1 MNVPNYLSHL
11 SVDNVIFG
19 YHNKQLKVLLMKL
32 NNNNYWMLP
41 GGFVKEDESILTAAK
56 RVAQER
62 TGLSEL
68 YLNQFKTYGDP
79 HRTKDDRI
87 VKLEAYSSY
96 TFDHQ
101 APETLDS
108 YFVSVG
114 FYTLTEFSKVA
125 INKGPLDQDCNW
137 FALDEIPELLYD
149 HNQLI
154 VDAVKSLR
162 LHVDHYPIGK
172 KLLEKKFTMPEIQ
185 ALYETIL
192 DRTMDRRNFSKKIMK
207 SGIITKLEEQRNIG
221 AHRAPYLYAF
231 NEEKYIE
238 ALKNGIASIF

>member
-1 MNVPNYLSHL
+1 MNKIKYLSHL

-19 YHNKQLKVLLMKL
+19 YHDKQLKVLLMKFI
-32 NNNNYWMLP
+32 NNDHWMLP

-62 TGLSEL
+62 TGLSQL

-79 HRTKDDRI
+79 QRNKDSRVD
-87 VKLEAYSSY
+87 KSY
-96 TFDHQ
+96 VFDSFSFDHV
-101 APETLDS
+101 ETNIVES
-108 YFVSVG
+108 YFVSIG
-114 FYTLTEFSKVA
+114 FYTLTEFSKVE
-125 INKGPLDQDCNW
+125 IQKGPMDQDCKW
-137 FALDEIPELLYD
+137 FALDETPNLLYD

-154 VDAVKSLR
+154 DDAVKSLR
-162 LHVDHYPIGK
+162 FHADHYPIGK

-192 DRTMDRRNFSKKIMK
+192 EKTMDRRNFSKKIMK
-207 SGIITKLEEQRNIG
+207 SGILDKLDEQRNIG

-231 NEEKYIE
+231 NEKKYHE
-238 ALKNGIASIF
+238 ALENGIASIF